1 MDFITVEGLKKEYT
15 VYEKKNF
22 FKRNKRK
29 IQALNGINFS
39 VEKGEFLGYIGPNG
53 AGKSTTIKI
62 LTGIMNPSDGTVK
75 VDRYIPYK
83 DRKRYVQNIGVV
95 FGQKTQMW
103 WDLPVIDTYEL
114 LRGIYKV
121 DDKKYKNQLEYLVDK
136 LFLEDILRHPV
147 RQLSLGQRMRAEL
160 GACMIHDP
168 NILFLDEPTIG
179 LDIVSK
185 HKVLDFLEEIN
196 NEGKTI
202 FLTTHDMKDIEKL
215 CNEMLVLN
223 HGDIVYKGK
232 VKELKTM
239 ADLPTKVIAQLH
251 HIKSNVLLNQILSQ
265 YTGVYN
271 SEKSQLIFDSM
282 DKKQTSEI
290 AKTLFNNFDIEDFK
304 IHEPSIEEIIKMIY
318 SS

>member
-1 MDFITVEGLKKEYT
+1 M
-15 VYEKKNF
+15 
-22 FKRNKRK
+22 
-29 IQALNGINFS
+29 
-39 VEKGEFLGYIGPNG
+39 EKGEFLGYIGPNG

-282 DKKQTSEI
+282 DKNKPL
-290 AKTLFNNFDIEDFK
+290 K
-304 IHEPSIEEIIKMIY
+304 
-318 SS
+318 